1 MHDIVIHD
9 RRILEHEEDT
19 GARPGRLVR
28 NGR

>member
-1 MHDIVIHD
+1 MYDSVIHG
-9 RRILEHEEDT
+9 RRIIEHEEDT